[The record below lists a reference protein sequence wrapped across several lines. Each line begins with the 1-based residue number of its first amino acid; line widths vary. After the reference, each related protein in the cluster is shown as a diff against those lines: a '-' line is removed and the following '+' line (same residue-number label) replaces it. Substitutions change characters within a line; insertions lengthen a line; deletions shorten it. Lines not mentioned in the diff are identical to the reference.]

1 MLTIYTCAIPI
12 HTVAKAAENVEHN
25 DENESRKLQ
34 FVEGIDEF
42 DLRLYSAPNATR
54 RWLNR

>member
-1 MLTIYTCAIPI
+1 MLTTYTCAIPI
-12 HTVAKAAENVEHN
+12 HTVAKATENVEHD
-25 DENESRKLQ
+25 DENEARKLQ

-42 DLRLYSAPNATR
+42 DLRSCSAQNATR